1 MEDRGEPRSSQV
13 KEKKMYLPRLR
24 RLHDTLK
31 EIKKVDPD
39 TCLTYYM
46 LRQLIAEGQLTE
58 LKYTNA
64 FVLNLDEVYHLFGT
78 PIKTDGCTKEE
89 NNEI

>member
-1 MEDRGEPRSSQV
+1 
-13 KEKKMYLPRLR
+13 MYLPRLR
-24 RLHDTLK
+24 RIHDTIK

-39 TCLTYYM
+39 SCLTYYM
-46 LRQLIAEGQLTE
+46 LRQLIAKGQLTA

-78 PIKTDGCTKEE
+78 PIKTDSCPEE
-89 NNEI
+89 DNNEI

>member
-1 MEDRGEPRSSQV
+1 
-13 KEKKMYLPRLR
+13 
-24 RLHDTLK
+24 
-31 EIKKVDPD
+31 
-39 TCLTYYM
+39 M

-64 FVLNLDEVYHLFGT
+64 FVLNLDEVYHLFWT
-78 PIKTDGCTKEE
+78 PIKTDGCPKEG